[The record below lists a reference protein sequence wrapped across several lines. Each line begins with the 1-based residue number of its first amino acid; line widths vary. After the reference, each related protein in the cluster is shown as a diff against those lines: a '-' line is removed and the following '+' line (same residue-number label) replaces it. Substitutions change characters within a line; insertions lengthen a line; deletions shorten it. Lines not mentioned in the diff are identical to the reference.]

1 MLHTLTLFIRQAV
14 EQVIADY
21 ILPLPLASSSSK
33 DKSAIVE
40 IDEVRWTDRLLNTIK
55 YLEDDKALNALLVCT
70 NLKLGYGIPFETT

>member
-21 ILPLPLASSSSK
+21 ILPLPVASSSK

-70 NLKLGYGIPFETT
+70 NLKLGYGISFEMT